1 MSTQYPTTMEE
12 LANISGVSKGKAER
26 YGEQFVEMIAQYVED
41 NDIEKPTDV
50 VVKSV
55 VNKSAMKI
63 YIIQNIDKKIPL
75 EQIAR
80 GKGLKL
86 DDVLQEMETIILSGT
101 KLNLNYYIND
111 MMEEERQ
118 EEVIEYFR
126 TAESDSFDDAMTELG
141 EENYSNEELKLM
153 RLKFLSDMGN

>member
-1 MSTQYPTTMEE
+1 M
-12 LANISGVSKGKAER
+12 
-26 YGEQFVEMIAQYVED
+26 
-41 NDIEKPTDV
+41 
-50 VVKSV
+50 
-55 VNKSAMKI
+55 
-63 YIIQNIDKKIPL
+63 
-75 EQIAR
+75 
-80 GKGLKL
+80 KL

-111 MMEEERQ
+111 MMEQERQ

-141 EENYSNEELKLM
+141 EENYTNEELKLM